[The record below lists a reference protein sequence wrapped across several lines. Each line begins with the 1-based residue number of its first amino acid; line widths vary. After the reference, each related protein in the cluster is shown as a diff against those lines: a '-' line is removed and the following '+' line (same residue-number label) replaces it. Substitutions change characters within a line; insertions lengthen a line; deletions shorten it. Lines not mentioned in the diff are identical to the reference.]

1 MRAFGFRGAS
11 EELGHLAAY
20 SRLEF
25 HLQIEMQI
33 AEHFISKASVIPAS
47 CLLCPPRGYVDGYVR
62 GYVPLLGTTSR
73 TERVR
78 GRPVICIQQV
88 APAGGREWPLSSL
101 TSLPSV
107 YTDTTVFRITRSTS
121 FDPVWDR
128 PSSGPRNNGVLTF
141 DAMFAEIDR
150 AVAAQSKVRAPH
162 AHARSRSSRLARCAR
177 PWCR

>member
-11 EELGHLAAY
+11 EEFGHLAAY

-107 YTDTTVFRITRSTS
+107 YTDTTVFRITRS
-121 FDPVWDR
+121 FDHVQVR
-128 PSSGPRNNGVLTF
+128 PCLGPPKLCALAF
-141 DAMFAEIDR
+141 
-150 AVAAQSKVRAPH
+150 VAPT
-162 AHARSRSSRLARCAR
+162 RSVALASA
-177 PWCR
+177 

>member
-1 MRAFGFRGAS
+1 MPAGGATAPATATGSRMEAIVFERGGARGACVRLS
-11 EELGHLAAY
+11 RSLRRTRPLG
-20 SRLEF
+20 RLLSGWSF
-25 HLQIEMQI
+25 TCRLMQI

-88 APAGGREWPLSSL
+88 APAGGRAWPLSSL

-107 YTDTTVFRITRSTS
+107 YTDTTVFRITRSLFS
-121 FDPVWDR
+121 
-128 PSSGPRNNGVLTF
+128 L
-141 DAMFAEIDR
+141 
-150 AVAAQSKVRAPH
+150 H
-162 AHARSRSSRLARCAR
+162 CAR
-177 PWCR
+177 LRVVLSERMSTDASAQEMFP

>member
-1 MRAFGFRGAS
+1 MELGERSCARRRRHSAGHGNRITDGGHLFSREEEREVRAFGFRGAS

-62 GYVPLLGTTSR
+62 GCVPLLGTTSR

-88 APAGGREWPLSSL
+88 APAGGRAWPLSSL

-107 YTDTTVFRITRSTS
+107 YTDTTVFRIT
-121 FDPVWDR
+121 
-128 PSSGPRNNGVLTF
+128 
-141 DAMFAEIDR
+141 
-150 AVAAQSKVRAPH
+150 
-162 AHARSRSSRLARCAR
+162 
-177 PWCR
+177 